1 MTAWE
6 ALVSETDN
14 RKEKDLEELAELVG
28 RLQEAAV
35 LERIGRFIRDGVPPA
50 DILNACQRGM
60 RLVGLR
66 YQEGEYFIAG
76 LILAG
81 EIMRQTVDLLR
92 PVLACRQEPSL
103 QGRVLLGTIAGDIHD
118 IGKNIFKDL
127 LECHGFTVLD
137 LGVDVPPEE
146 FIKQA
151 RTFRPHLIGVS
162 TLITGSYAR
171 IQELVRMVREANQ
184 DEGFDRPVILV
195 GGGQVDQQ
203 VFSASG
209 ADYWDPDAWS
219 AVKLCQRLVEAQR
232 QAQAAAQDDDSSV

>member
-1 MTAWE
+1 M
-6 ALVSETDN
+6 SQTDN
-14 RKEKDLEELAELVG
+14 RTERHLEQLAERVS
-28 RLQEAAV
+28 RLQETAAIEQISR
-35 LERIGRFIRDGVPPA
+35 LILDGVPPA
-50 DILNACQRGM
+50 DILNACQQGM

-81 EIMRQTVDLLR
+81 EIMRQTVELLR
-92 PVLACRQEPSL
+92 PVLVSRQAPGQ

-127 LECHGFTVLD
+127 LECHGFTVRD

-146 FIKQA
+146 FLKQA
-151 RTFRPHLIGVS
+151 RAFRPHLIGVS
-162 TLITGSYAR
+162 ALITSSFAR
-171 IQELVRMVREANQ
+171 IRELVQLIKEA
-184 DEGFDRPVILV
+184 DRGEGLDRPIILV
-195 GGGQVDQQ
+195 GGGQMDQM

-232 QAQAAAQDDDSSV
+232 HAQAAAQDDEPST